1 MKTLKKS
8 IITTFLIEQMHCDS
22 SCAYCYLIQ
31 GKNINFAYSYSG
43 ELAVRLD
50 KILEFAKIHFPS
62 PLVKLCGGEIF
73 LMDNLHEYTK
83 KLLKEYAYVLIQ
95 TNARLIQDEDLEW
108 IIKERRVLLQ
118 ISIDGHTLEM
128 NKYRF
133 KDKELMKRVLHILAV
148 LKANDV
154 YTEVT
159 SVIHKFNIEHYEEFL
174 QYLDS
179 LPAGK
184 IKNAMK
190 ATPLLLIDQSGIYRH
205 SEDKIM
211 YIQKLVDHY
220 QKYAHILPPYA
231 YMKNY
236 LALLRGEHLEYTCY
250 NPIVSLTVTDEGKI
264 KGCTNVLSIDEF
276 NVGNLFENS
285 WEEIKERFG
294 QTKFQRLLLE
304 TKQRVP
310 VCRKCFNFCS
320 IYNLYFNG
328 TISLEELC
336 ENNPMFN
343 LPEVRETL
351 SDIKNE
357 LEVYEKNEATK
368 I

>member
-1 MKTLKKS
+1 MKALNKS

-22 SCAYCYLIQ
+22 SCAYCYLLQ
-31 GKNINFAYSYSG
+31 GKNINIPYNYSG
-43 ELAVRLD
+43 ELATRLD
-50 KILEFAKIHFPS
+50 EILEFSKANFKS
-62 PLVKLCGGEIF
+62 PLVKICGGEMF
-73 LMDNLHEYTK
+73 LMENLHEYTK

-95 TNARLIQDEDLEW
+95 TNARLIKDEDLEW
-108 IIKERRVLLQ
+108 IIKEKRVLLQ

-133 KDKELMKRVLHILAV
+133 RDKELMDKVLHTLAV
-148 LKANDV
+148 LKKNDV

-159 SVIHKFNIEHYEEFL
+159 SVIHKFNIEKYEEFL
-174 QYLDS
+174 QYLDA
-179 LPAGK
+179 LPGGK

-205 SEDKIM
+205 TPDKIM
-211 YIQKLVDHY
+211 YIQKLVDNY
-220 QKYAHILPPYA
+220 NKYAHILPPKA

-236 LALLRGEHLEYTCY
+236 LALLRGKHLEYTCY
-250 NPIVSLTVTDEGKI
+250 NPIVSLTVTDEGNV
-264 KGCTNVLSIDEF
+264 KGCTNVLSIEEF
-276 NVGNLFENS
+276 NVGNIFRDG
-285 WEEIKERFG
+285 WEEVKNRFG
-294 QTKFQRLLLE
+294 NTKFQKLLLE

-328 TISLEELC
+328 TITLEELC

-343 LPEVRETL
+343 LPEVREAL
-351 SDIKNE
+351 LIIRKE
-357 LEVYEKNEATK
+357 LEVYEKNEVARV
-368 I
+368 